1 MIKVAFTDF
10 VFENRDE
17 IRLEG
22 CEFEIFPPLR
32 TADEIVAAAGGADV
46 LCMRDQFGKVSREV
60 LERLPDLK
68 LVVTRSVGYDHL
80 DLAEARRRGVA
91 VCNVPDYGAHMI
103 AEHAFA
109 LLLAVARHVVT
120 GHNRYTQERL
130 FSDRGLQGIELY
142 AKCLGVVGTGR
153 IGLHT
158 IRIARGFGMEVLAY
172 DVAPNRDAAQTL
184 GVRYVSLE
192 ELLAQSDAVSLHVVL
207 NETTHHL
214 LNAERLAQMKPGA
227 ILVNTSR
234 GGVVDTQALTSA
246 LRSGRLGGAGL
257 DVLEDERDTYHDLSG
272 LNLVVTPHVG
282 WYTDGAVRRILQVT
296 LQNIAAFMRGQA
308 TNRLV

>member
-1 MIKVAFTDF
+1 VLKVAFTDF
-10 VFENRDE
+10 VFENRAD

-22 CEFEIFPPLR
+22 CEFQIFPPLR
-32 TADEIVAAAGGADV
+32 TADEIVAAAAGADV
-46 LCMRDQFGKVSREV
+46 LCMRDQFGKVSGDV

-68 LVVTRSVGYDHL
+68 LIVTRSVGYDHV
-80 DLAEARRRGVA
+80 DLGAARRRGVA

-120 GHNRYTQERL
+120 GHNRYAQEHL
-130 FSDRGLQGIELY
+130 FSDRGLQGIELNG
-142 AKCLGVVGTGR
+142 KCLGVVGTGR
-153 IGLHT
+153 IGLHAV
-158 IRIARGFGMEVLAY
+158 RIAQGFGMEVLAY
-172 DVAPNRDAAQTL
+172 DVVPNRDAAQAL
-184 GVRYVSLE
+184 GCRYAPLGEV
-192 ELLAQSDAVSLHVVL
+192 LALSDAVSLHVAL
-207 NETTHHL
+207 NDTTRHL

-234 GGVVDTQALTSA
+234 GAVVDTPALTEA
-246 LRSGRLGGAGL
+246 LRSGHLGGAGL

-272 LNLVVTPHVG
+272 LNVVVTPHVG

-296 LQNIAAFMRGQA
+296 LDNIAAFGRGQA
-308 TNRLV
+308 LNRLA